1 MNIDTAGAI
10 QPGIAGGQRP
20 QASDIAGRM
29 AEGLESGRIDANAF
43 AERLEQRFGDAA
55 TAAFNED
62 GSVSVEGLTG
72 LLETAGPPARPDGAG
87 SFGGSFGGGSR
98 PEGLASPEKLQARL
112 AATFGDEAAAG
123 VVSEDGSINV
133 DQLKSLLGDDLKNA
147 GSSGVSTGLLANYSA

>member
-87 SFGGSFGGGSR
+87 SFGGGGR

>member
-72 LLETAGPPARPDGAG
+72 LLETAGPRARPDGAG
-87 SFGGSFGGGSR
+87 R